1 MRQLFTRLFALILVA
16 VIGLS
21 GCGDAGISGQITGDY
36 RQDTLA
42 IIENLRTTI
51 SLPQDAPERAAAQAN
66 AREVI
71 SDFTSRY
78 RRDGAVSGL
87 SSYTTVSTA
96 LNAIAGHYSSYP
108 NRPFPEKLQQRL
120 EQEFKQVEA
129 ALKRGA

>member
-16 VIGLS
+16 AIGLS
-21 GCGDAGISGQITGDY
+21 GCSNAGTSGQITGDY

-42 IIENLRTTI
+42 VIESLRTTI
-51 SLPQDAPERAAAQAN
+51 SLPKDSAERLESQAN
-66 AREVI
+66 ARGLI
-71 SDFTSRY
+71 NDFTSRY
-78 RRDGAVSGL
+78 RRDNAVSTL

-108 NRPFPEKLQQRL
+108 NRPFPEKLKQRL

-129 ALKRGA
+129 ALNRGS